1 MLDKIN
7 VLLATLFIVTCSP
20 PESKHVSDISP
31 AYENAAL
38 KTDAITVFAARVD
51 ADIMQIVYAEGST
64 KASMYEPI
72 RLEEDMS
79 LIRALDLG
87 GGCITSRTHRI
98 ATQRYTE
105 ITTAQG
111 ATHIILCPVDDD
123 VNGLVGATFNKVPS
137 IKDLPV
143 IKDLAE
149 VTGDYL

>member
-1 MLDKIN
+1 
-7 VLLATLFIVTCSP
+7 
-20 PESKHVSDISP
+20 
-31 AYENAAL
+31 
-38 KTDAITVFAARVD
+38 TDAITVFAARVD